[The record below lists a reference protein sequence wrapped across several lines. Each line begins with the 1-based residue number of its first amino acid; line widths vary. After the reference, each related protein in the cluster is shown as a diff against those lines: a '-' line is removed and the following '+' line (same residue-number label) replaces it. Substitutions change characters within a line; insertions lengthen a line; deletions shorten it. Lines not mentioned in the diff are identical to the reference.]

1 MICYKLRDRDTGL
14 YAHRKGSSCK
24 WVEWTQTG
32 TIWKRR
38 VELTL
43 SLSKGVLSPTR
54 WNTEGLPPNLE
65 VVEFEL
71 REVRS
76 LPLSQ
81 WQEERKK

>member
-24 WVEWTQTG
+24 WVEWTTTG

-38 VELTL
+38 VDLTL
-43 SLSKGVLSPTR
+43 SLSEGVLSEKG
-54 WNTEGLPPNLE
+54 WNRSKLPANLE